1 MTGQNIRWSVALVT
15 GALFIAAAHAGAIV
29 RADDNG
35 AGSQLSTRGAALY
48 RTNCA
53 SCHGVSARGD
63 GPMAEVMR
71 QRPPDLTN
79 IRRRH
84 HGAFPRDLVA
94 RIIDGRQAVRGH
106 GGAGM
111 PVWGDTFIRSG
122 AEVDAAG
129 VQQLIEE
136 LVDYL
141 EGIQSRDA
149 HD

>member
-1 MTGQNIRWSVALVT
+1 MTGQNIRWSVAFLTLAFMV
-15 GALFIAAAHAGAIV
+15 AAAHAAAIAPPV
-29 RADDNG
+29 DDS
-35 AGSQLSTRGAALY
+35 AGSQISTRGAALY

-71 QRPPDLTN
+71 QRPSDLTN

-94 RIIDGRQAVRGH
+94 RIIDGREVVRGH

-111 PVWGDTFIRSG
+111 PVWGDAFIRSG
-122 AEVDAAG
+122 AEIDAAA
-129 VQQLIEE
+129 VRQRIKE

-141 EGIQSRDA
+141 EGIQSRDT

>member
-1 MTGQNIRWSVALVT
+1 MTGQNIRWSVALVIL
-15 GALFIAAAHAGAIV
+15 AFLAAATHAGAV
-29 RADDNG
+29 LPAVDDG
-35 AGSQLSTRGAALY
+35 AGRQISTRGAALY

-53 SCHGVSARGD
+53 SCHGISARGD

-71 QRPPDLTN
+71 QRPTDLTN

-94 RIIDGRQAVRGH
+94 RIIDGREVVRGH

-111 PVWGDTFIRSG
+111 PVWGDAFLRSG
-122 AEVDAAG
+122 AEIDAAG
-129 VQQLIEE
+129 VQQRINE

>member
-1 MTGQNIRWSVALVT
+1 MTGPKIQWSVALVIL
-15 GALFIAAAHAGAIV
+15 AFFVAAAHARTIV
-29 RADDNG
+29 PAVGDG
-35 AGSQLSTRGAALY
+35 AGTQISTRGAALY
-48 RTNCA
+48 RANCA

-71 QRPPDLTN
+71 QRPTDLTN

-94 RIIDGRQAVRGH
+94 RIIDGRELVRGH

-111 PVWGDTFIRSG
+111 PVWGDAFLRSG
-122 AEVDAAG
+122 AETDAAA
-129 VQQLIEE
+129 VQQRIKE